1 MTYRLIEH
9 TADTGLEIEARTLDE
24 LFVDALRGMT
34 DCITELEQ
42 VAPTS
47 RRRLEVRAGDLER
60 LLVEW
65 LSEAVYLFEVEDL
78 LLSEAEVEIEE
89 SKAGFELEAAVAG
102 EPFDADR
109 HPVKIAIKAV
119 TYHQLAVEETAAGW
133 RARVIFDI

>member
-24 LFVDALRGMT
+24 LFVDALRGLT
-34 DCITELEQ
+34 DCITELEK
-42 VAPTS
+42 VAPIK

-78 LLSEAEVEIEE
+78 LLRRAEVEIEE

-102 EPFDADR
+102 EPFDPDR
-109 HPVKIAIKAV
+109 HPVKIALKAV
-119 TYHQLAVEETAAGW
+119 TYHQLVVEEVPGGW